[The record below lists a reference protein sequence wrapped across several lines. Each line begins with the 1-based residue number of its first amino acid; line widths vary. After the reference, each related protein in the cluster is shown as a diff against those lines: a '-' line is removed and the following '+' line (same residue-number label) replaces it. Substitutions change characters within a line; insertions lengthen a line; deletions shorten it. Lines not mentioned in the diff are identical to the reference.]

1 MSVKVLPNFGNFQQR
16 FLETA
21 ILLDLSFCLRQFWA
35 AGARAPR
42 G

>member
-1 MSVKVLPNFGNFQQR
+1 MSVNVLPDFSNFQQR

-21 ILLDLSFCLRQFWA
+21 ILLDPSFCLRQFRDA
-35 AGARAPR
+35 RARAPR